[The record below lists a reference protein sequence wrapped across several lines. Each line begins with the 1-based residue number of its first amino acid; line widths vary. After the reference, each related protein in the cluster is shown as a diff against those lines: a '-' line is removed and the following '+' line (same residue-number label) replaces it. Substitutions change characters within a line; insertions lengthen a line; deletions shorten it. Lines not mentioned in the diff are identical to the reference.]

1 MFRSGAYSYIDV
13 LKKAADSAWL
23 RNEVLTNN
31 IANVDTPGF
40 KRQDV
45 RFEAYL
51 NSALEMADTPYST
64 LTQRVRNA
72 QLDTAVSRVYTDAS
86 GYSYRLDRN
95 NVDIETENVEL
106 ASNQL
111 VYQGLINSMSSE
123 FSRIKTAIGK

>member
-1 MFRSGAYSYIDV
+1 MFSSGAYSYVDV
-13 LKKAADSAWL
+13 LKKAADSSWL

-51 NSALEMADTPYST
+51 NSALQMEDAPYST
-64 LTQRVRNA
+64 LTQRIRKA
-72 QLDTAVSRVYTDAS
+72 ELDTAVSRVYTDAA

-95 NVDIETENVEL
+95 NVDIETENSEL

-111 VYQGLINSMSSE
+111 LYQGLVDSMSNE
-123 FSRIKTAIGK
+123 FNRIRTAIGK